1 LNQVPE
7 IRIRR
12 LNDAPINGEG
22 DFVLYWMTATRRLE
36 WNYALDHAVN
46 AARTLSKPLVILEA
60 LSVDYRWA
68 NERHHQAILDGM
80 LEHERTLVAS
90 AAHYYPYVESEPG
103 AGAGLITT
111 LAESAC
117 WVITDDSPVFFTPHL
132 LEAASRIGNAQVEA
146 VDSCGLL
153 PLGATDRGFSAAYH
167 FRRFLHKELIQHLA
181 SPPAADSLLGAP
193 LVSCAALDHSITTR
207 WPRASEAMLSSED
220 TVRHLPID
228 HSITRTEWTGGAT
241 PARARLRDWI
251 EVGLPRYADDRNHP
265 DLDASS
271 TLSPWLHYGH
281 ISPHEVF
288 AAVTGA
294 EGWTPLRLSRELGI
308 GYCRNVPDYATYE
321 TLPQWA
327 RSTLEDHVSDPREHT
342 YSLEQFESAATHD
355 ELWNAAQRQLTDEGI
370 IHNYLRML
378 WGKKIL
384 EWTRNPREAFDIMVE
399 LNNRYALDGRDP
411 NSYSGIAWVMGR
423 FDRGWP
429 ERPVFGKVRSMS
441 SPRTRKKVSLEAYLT
456 RLQGVQK
463 TET

>member
-1 LNQVPE
+1 MSE
-7 IRIRR
+7 S
-12 LNDAPINGEG
+12 AEA
-22 DFVLYWMTATRRLE
+22 F
-36 WNYALDHAVN
+36 LD
-46 AARTLSKPLVILEA
+46 
-60 LSVDYRWA
+60 
-68 NERHHQAILDGM
+68 Q
-80 LEHERTLVAS
+80 
-90 AAHYYPYVESEPG
+90 
-103 AGAGLITT
+103 LIT
-111 LAESAC
+111 
-117 WVITDDSPVFFTPHL
+117 W
-132 LEAASRIGNAQVEA
+132 
-146 VDSCGLL
+146 
-153 PLGATDRGFSAAYH
+153 
-167 FRRFLHKELIQHLA
+167 
-181 SPPAADSLLGAP
+181 
-193 LVSCAALDHSITTR
+193 
-207 WPRASEAMLSSED
+207 
-220 TVRHLPID
+220 
-228 HSITRTEWTGGAT
+228 
-241 PARARLRDWI
+241 
-251 EVGLPRYADDRNHP
+251 
-265 DLDASS
+265 
-271 TLSPWLHYGH
+271 
-281 ISPHEVF
+281 
-288 AAVTGA
+288 
-294 EGWTPLRLSRELGI
+294 RELGI

-355 ELWNAAQRQLTDEGI
+355 ELWNAAQRQLTNEGI